1 MIESL
6 ESRELLAS
14 DLVGVLEIN
23 EFMAANSDSLTTRIR
38 ALATESFGGEVL
50 SPDWIEIA
58 NRSSEAVSL
67 DGVYLSDSLSL
78 WNKWQF
84 PNDTH
89 IPPNGYLV
97 VFASGLDIR
106 SPQLDEQSVL
116 HTNFKLAADGEP
128 LVLRDTDGQII
139 QEIEAPLAQIQ
150 DVSYGVDSSGNWG
163 YLRTATPGSGNS
175 AGYAAG
181 VAAVVA
187 SAQRGFYD
195 SPFTVELSST
205 TPGVQIRYTVD
216 GSEPTASHGQIYGSP
231 ITINTTTN
239 LRYAAFGDNVLSSP
253 VETQTYLFV
262 ADVLQQP
269 YNVPGFPNGTSTWAG
284 GSVWVPQD
292 QQMDPEIVNS
302 TTYAELM
309 DDALLAIPTLSITSE
324 QATIFGDSGWYDGED
339 VESPISIEVL
349 YPNNATANQQAYAG
363 IQSHSHDRI
372 KRSLRLS
379 FKSEFGES
387 TFKTDLFQSAYSQID
402 KVNSIV
408 LRGGNNRS
416 WARVFNPARTT
427 YTIDEFSRTSQLA
440 MSGYG
445 MPGSFVHLYINGVY
459 WGLYNP
465 VARADADWN
474 ARQFGGADDDWYVFN
489 HGGALSGDSSRVNYL
504 SNSLLDKDM
513 SQTANYQEL
522 QQYVDV
528 QAFADYIILAKYTS
542 LADWPDNNYYG
553 SLKNAG
559 QDGQTQPLRFF
570 SWDSEWS
577 WGERSASGGHAF
589 VQEELRASAAPA
601 TTLITSIWQ
610 SVRQSPEFMT
620 LFADRVHSHLSDG
633 GALSNEVALQRWQS
647 INSTIYDAVIAESA
661 RWGDALES
669 IGQPTRTRD
678 SDWQRQFDRIAE
690 FISNNDQHLLAAVR
704 TEGFYPLLDAPQ
716 YSAPSGTLQQPL
728 QIANPNQQG
737 VVYYTVDGSD
747 PRAVGGAV
755 SATARVSQ
763 GNAIELSAGNTL
775 VRSRVLLGGVWSA
788 VTESNFVAAEPVDL
802 AITELMY
809 HPSEPTANEIA
820 AGFGDVD
827 LFEFIEIQNR
837 GANTLS
843 LKDFAFTSG
852 IEFVFPDA
860 TLAPGS
866 FAVIANDQA
875 AFEFRYGPNSSLMG
889 EFSSG
894 KLDNGG
900 EQLHLSDPLGRTV
913 VALEYDD
920 RSLWPQ
926 AADGYG
932 TSLVLANAASSMTDR
947 IDQHDQWRNSR
958 EFGGSPG
965 TAGMTSSP
973 VFVSGLLADG
983 ENSYLEL
990 TNASNSA
997 ISLDGWFVSDMAG
1010 DWERFSVK
1018 ANTTISPQSSLRLD
1032 ASQLLPGG
1040 WTVANGDGQLW
1051 LTTATNGQRQLMDHV
1066 QFSDTL
1072 ADTPLLRLPSTTGQ
1086 MTPQRG
1092 ITTSTQGF
1100 SVHISE
1106 VQFHPAEPTPE
1117 IKNIYPLASA
1127 SDFEFLRITNN
1138 GDSVVDLTGWQING
1152 EVDFTFP
1159 ANTQLLAGQAVLV
1172 AATPQLLAEWRQ
1184 AFLETYQLPD
1194 DTLLIGGWSG
1204 AMHDAEG
1211 RLELSM
1217 PVVEA
1222 EQGTSL
1228 VTVDTVIYDHRW
1240 FPAANGQGQFL
1251 QRLQPAA
1258 IGTTSESWIATDS
1271 MAVTQEPE
1279 RIRGDL
1285 VRTVHEDESADMVG
1299 HVFVDGSPEMLF
1311 EPIAPTV
1318 GCYGT
1323 FQLSSNGE
1331 WTYSLNS
1338 NTTQYLQDQE
1348 VTTDE
1353 FVIRTQSQRGI
1364 ANIVI
1369 QINGRNDAAT
1379 FTGVF
1384 AAETDEDATEPV
1396 TGQIVVHDMDH
1407 DQSWLVPDSL
1417 QGDLGSF
1424 EINIGGEWSYSLNSS
1439 AQSLQAGDV
1448 RTETFDVSSVDGTSA
1463 RIVITVQGRD
1473 ETTIGD
1479 HGKHIL
1485 FVSDTATPQGYETDV
1500 VHHLENAGHT
1510 VTVISDEAI
1519 TMGATSTSD
1528 LVYISE
1534 SVSSGRIGSKLTL
1547 ATVPIIVSES
1557 WLFDDLHLTGTVP
1570 DVDFGIVTS
1579 ANHVNITSLSHPI
1592 VSGLEFAEFD
1602 LYATPG
1608 NVGWGQPLASSII
1621 STLSDTNRPVV
1632 FAYASGATLYDGSP
1646 APAARISL
1654 PIWNSPSTTTLQLLD
1669 NAIDWATSDI
1679 PHVPAAEIFI
1689 TETNNQSLVSEN
1701 GQTDSISL
1709 RLSRQPTSPVTI
1721 SFGANSQVIATPSS
1735 VTFDA
1740 NNWNRELSV
1749 TLGAVNDSLIE
1760 GTHSQLLA
1768 VHVSSD
1774 DADFQQLQIPAI
1786 PVQIHDN
1793 DFLPPA
1799 EIFITETNNQSLVSE
1814 DGQTDSISLR
1824 LSRQPSSPV
1833 TISFGANSQ
1842 VIATPSSVTF
1852 DANNWNRELSVTLGA
1867 VNDSLIEGTHSQL
1880 LAVHVSSDDADFQ
1893 RRRFGHSRAD
1903 SRQ

>member
-1 MIESL
+1 MTRRLSRQRFLIESL
-6 ESRELLAS
+6 EVREMLAS
-14 DLVGVLEIN
+14 DLVGVLQIN
-23 EFMAANSDSLTTRIR
+23 EFMAANSGSLTTRIR
-38 ALATESFGGEVL
+38 ALATESFGDEVL

-58 NRSSEAVSL
+58 NRSSESVSL
-67 DGVYLSDSLSL
+67 DGVYLSDSLSQ

-84 PNDTH
+84 PVGTH
-89 IPPNGYLV
+89 ISPNGYMV

-106 SPQLDEQSVL
+106 SPLLDEQSVL
-116 HTNFKLAADGEP
+116 HTNFKIAADGEP
-128 LVLRDTDGQII
+128 LVLRDTDGQVI
-139 QEIEAPLAQIQ
+139 QEMEAPPAQIQ

-163 YLRTATPGSGNS
+163 YLRTATPGSANS
-175 AGYAAG
+175 AGYTTAIAP
-181 VAAVVA
+181 VVA
-187 SAQRGFYD
+187 SVQRGFYD
-195 SPFTVELSST
+195 SPFTVELNST
-205 TPGVQIRYTVD
+205 TPGVQIRYTLD

-231 ITINTTTN
+231 IAINTTAN
-239 LRYAAFGDNVLSSP
+239 LRYAAFGDNALSSP

-262 ADVLQQP
+262 ADVMQQP

-324 QATIFGDSGWYDGED
+324 QAAIFGDSGWYDGED
-339 VESPISIEVL
+339 VELPISIEVL
-349 YPNNATANQQAYAG
+349 YPNNAIANQQAYAG

-387 TFKTDLFQSAYSQID
+387 TFKTDLFQSAHSQID

-427 YTIDEFSRTSQLA
+427 YTIDEFSRTSQMA

-445 MPGSFVHLYINGVY
+445 MPGTFVHLYINGVY

-474 ARQFGGADDDWYVFN
+474 VRQFGGAEDDWYVFN

-528 QAFADYIILAKYTS
+528 QAFADYIILAMYTS

-570 SWDSEWS
+570 AWDSEWS
-577 WGERSASGGHAF
+577 WGERSASDGHAF
-589 VQEELRASAAPA
+589 IQEELRASAAPA

-620 LFADRVHSHLSDG
+620 LFADRIHSHLSDG
-633 GALSNEVALQRWQS
+633 GALSNEVALQRWQT
-647 INSTIYDAVIAESA
+647 INSAIYDAVIAESA

-678 SDWQRQFDRIAE
+678 SDWQRQFDRIAD

-704 TEGFYPLLDAPQ
+704 TEGYYPLLDAPQ
-716 YSAPSGTLQQPL
+716 YSALSGTLQQPL
-728 QIANPNQQG
+728 QITNPNQQG
-737 VVYYTVDGSD
+737 VVYYTLDGSD

-763 GNAIELSAGNTL
+763 GDAIDLPAGNTV

-788 VTESNFVAAEPVDL
+788 VTESHYVSVEQVDL

-809 HPSEPTANEIA
+809 HPSEPSANEIA
-820 AGFGDVD
+820 AGFADAD

-837 GANTLS
+837 GANTVS

-860 TLAPGS
+860 ALAPGS
-866 FAVIANDQA
+866 FAVIANDQT
-875 AFEFRYGPNSSLMG
+875 AFEFRYGPNSRLMG
-889 EFSSG
+889 EFASG

-913 VALEYDD
+913 VALAYDD

-932 TSLVLANAASSMTDR
+932 TSLVLANSAAPMTNG

-973 VFVSGLLADG
+973 VFVSRLLADG
-983 ENSYLEL
+983 GNSYFEL

-997 ISLDGWFVSDMAG
+997 ISLDGWFVSDTAG
-1010 DWERFSVK
+1010 DWERYSVK
-1018 ANTTISPQSSLRLD
+1018 ANTTIPPQSSLGLN
-1032 ASQLLPGG
+1032 ASHLLPGG
-1040 WTVANGDGQLW
+1040 WTVSNGDGQLW
-1051 LTTATNGQRQLMDHV
+1051 LTTAANGQRQLMDHV
-1066 QFSDTL
+1066 QFSDTV
-1072 ADTPLLRLPSTTGQ
+1072 ADSPLLRSPSTTEQ

-1092 ITTSTQGF
+1092 IATSTQDF

-1106 VQFHPAEPTPE
+1106 VQFHPPEPTPE
-1117 IKNIYPLASA
+1117 IKSIYPLASA

-1138 GDSVVDLTGWQING
+1138 GDSVVDLSGWQIDG

-1159 ANTQLLAGQAVLV
+1159 ANTQLLAGQAILV
-1172 AATPQLLAEWRQ
+1172 AATPQLSAEWRQ
-1184 AFLETYQLPD
+1184 AFLETYQLPE
-1194 DTLLIGGWSG
+1194 DTLLIVGWSG
-1204 AMHDAEG
+1204 AMHDTEG

-1222 EQGTSL
+1222 AEGASFA
-1228 VTVDTVIYDHRW
+1228 TVDTVIYDHRW

-1251 QRLQPAA
+1251 QRQQPAA

-1271 MAVTQEPE
+1271 MAVTLEPE
-1279 RIRGDL
+1279 SIRGDL
-1285 VRTVHEDESADMVG
+1285 ARTVHEDESADMVG
-1299 HVFVDGSPEMLF
+1299 HVFVDGSPETQF
-1311 EPIAPTV
+1311 ESIAPTV

-1364 ANIVI
+1364 ATIVI

-1379 FTGVF
+1379 FTGEF

-1407 DQSWLVPDSL
+1407 DQSRLVPDSL
-1417 QGDLGSF
+1417 QGDLGTF
-1424 EINIGGEWSYSLNSS
+1424 EINIGGEWSYSLNPS
-1439 AQSLQAGDV
+1439 AQSLQASDI
-1448 RTETFDVSSVDGTSA
+1448 RSETFDVSSVDGTTA

-1473 ETTIGD
+1473 ETTIDD
-1479 HGKHIL
+1479 HGKRIL

-1500 VHHLENAGHT
+1500 VHHLENVGHA
-1510 VTVISDEAI
+1510 VTVISDESI
-1519 TMGATSTSD
+1519 TMDATSTSD

-1534 SVSSGRIGSKLTL
+1534 TVSSGRIGSKLTL

-1570 DVDFGIVTS
+1570 DVDFGVVPST
-1579 ANHVNITSLSHPI
+1579 NHVNITSLSHAI
-1592 VSGLEFAEFD
+1592 VSGLELTEFD

-1632 FAYASGATLYDGSP
+1632 FAYATGAPLYDGSP
-1646 APAARISL
+1646 APAARIAL
-1654 PIWNSPSTTTLQLLD
+1654 PIWNTPSTTTLQLLD
-1669 NAIDWATSDI
+1669 NAIDWATSGI
-1679 PHVPAAEIFI
+1679 PYVPPAEILI
-1689 TETNNQSLVSEN
+1689 TETNS
-1701 GQTDSISL
+1701 
-1709 RLSRQPTSPVTI
+1709 
-1721 SFGANSQVIATPSS
+1721 
-1735 VTFDA
+1735 
-1740 NNWNRELSV
+1740 
-1749 TLGAVNDSLIE
+1749 
-1760 GTHSQLLA
+1760 
-1768 VHVSSD
+1768 
-1774 DADFQQLQIPAI
+1774 
-1786 PVQIHDN
+1786 
-1793 DFLPPA
+1793 
-1799 EIFITETNNQSLVSE
+1799 QSLVSE
-1814 DGQTDSISLR
+1814 DGQTDSFSLQ
-1824 LSRQPSSPV
+1824 LSRQPTSPV
-1833 TISFGANSQ
+1833 TILLISNRQISLSH
-1842 VIATPSSVTF
+1842 VVVVF
-1852 DANNWNRELSVTLGA
+1852 DQDNWNVPFQVAVSARDDRHANRESTVELELMVQTA
-1867 VNDSLIEGTHSQL
+1867 
-1880 LAVHVSSDDADFQ
+1880 DADFRLASTSLRITVLDNDQ
-1893 RRRFGHSRAD
+1893 LSQMGVRKQKNLPYSD
-1903 SRQ
+1903 YS